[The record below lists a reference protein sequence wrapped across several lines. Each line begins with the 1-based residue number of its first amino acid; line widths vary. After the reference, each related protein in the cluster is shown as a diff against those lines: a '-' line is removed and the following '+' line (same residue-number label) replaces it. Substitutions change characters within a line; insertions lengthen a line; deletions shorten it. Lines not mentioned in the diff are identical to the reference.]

1 MTQELASQASEHGLL
16 AIDTEFVS
24 ERRYQAQLCLVQV
37 AVPDSEAP
45 EGVRTEVLDPLD
57 ENGSP
62 DFAPLA
68 GVLADPAVEILMHA
82 GRQDVAILRRTW
94 STEVTNVF
102 DTQVAGGFLGFG
114 NQEGYEQL
122 VRRVLG
128 LRLGGGE
135 GFTRWDQRPLTPKQI
150 EYAGDDARLLLALAA
165 ALQRDLAE
173 RGRLDWAREE
183 SRLVE
188 ASKDERSAERA
199 YEKLPK
205 LSRLEN
211 GQRAAA
217 KRLCEWRERI
227 ARDVDRPPSYV
238 IPDQALVELARRR
251 PRDRGAL
258 EQIRGL
264 PQQTMHRR
272 GAEIVAEIERSR
284 GEEAPPAAPSPPRR
298 DPAEAPLV
306 SLAQAVVRHRSL
318 ECGIATELIAT
329 QSELAAL
336 VGEARR
342 GAGERAESVRALRGW
357 RRELIGEE
365 LEELLAGRRSISVS
379 PEGTL
384 TIKGSDPL
392 SEVNNPPGR

>member
-1 MTQELASQASEHGLL
+1 
-16 AIDTEFVS
+16 
-24 ERRYQAQLCLVQV
+24 
-37 AVPDSEAP
+37 
-45 EGVRTEVLDPLD
+45 
-57 ENGSP
+57 
-62 DFAPLA
+62 
-68 GVLADPAVEILMHA
+68 
-82 GRQDVAILRRTW
+82 
-94 STEVTNVF
+94 
-102 DTQVAGGFLGFG
+102 
-114 NQEGYEQL
+114 
-122 VRRVLG
+122 
-128 LRLGGGE
+128 
-135 GFTRWDQRPLTPKQI
+135 
-150 EYAGDDARLLLALAA
+150 
-165 ALQRDLAE
+165 
-173 RGRLDWAREE
+173 
-183 SRLVE
+183 
-188 ASKDERSAERA
+188 
-199 YEKLPK
+199 
-205 LSRLEN
+205 
-211 GQRAAA
+211 
-217 KRLCEWRERI
+217 
-227 ARDVDRPPSYV
+227 VDRPPSYV

-284 GEEAPPAAPSPPRR
+284 DEEAPPAAPSPPRR

-342 GAGERAESVRALRGW
+342 GAGEGPESVRALRGW

-365 LEELLAGRRSISVS
+365 LEELLAGRRSVSVS
-379 PEGTL
+379 PDGTL